1 MDEYYRVIQALPPW
15 LAQPLAEL
23 PPQAVG
29 TIHELRLRAGSGV
42 ALNQMGRQGL
52 LEQRADCPPAL
63 RGLRLTAAQMEEIL

>member
-29 TIHELRLRAGSGV
+29 TIHELRLRVGSGV

-52 LEQRADCPPAL
+52 LEQRAAC
-63 RGLRLTAAQMEEIL
+63 G